1 MPTKKVVH
9 KEKMTKKKS
18 GNTATSWIPTEFK
31 ESDLTKAQREG
42 FLVEGEQIIFPS
54 TERIPKPPSGYWVM
68 FLAFLL
74 RGLSLPAH
82 EFFRGLDVYARVCSC
97 R

>member
-1 MPTKKVVH
+1 MPTKKVAH

-18 GNTATSWIPTEFK
+18 GNAATSWVPSEFE
-31 ESDLTKAQREG
+31 ESDLTKAQGEG
-42 FLVEGEQIIFPS
+42 FLIGGEQVIFPS
-54 TERIPKPPSGYWVM
+54 TERIPKPPSSYWVM

-82 EFFRGLDVYARVCSC
+82 RFLHGLLFV
-97 R
+97 